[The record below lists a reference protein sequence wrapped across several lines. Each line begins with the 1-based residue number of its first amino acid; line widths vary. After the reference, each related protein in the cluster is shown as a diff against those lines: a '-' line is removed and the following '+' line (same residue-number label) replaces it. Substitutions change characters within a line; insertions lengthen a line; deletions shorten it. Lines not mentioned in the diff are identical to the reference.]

1 MMDFTMDILDP
12 AGSTAIDRKALA
24 RRPADLA
31 GAVIGIL
38 DNGKPNARVLLG
50 GVSEALRER
59 FGAREVRTWRKP
71 TSSSGAVAGVLD
83 EIAATC
89 AVALTASAD

>member
-1 MMDFTMDILDP
+1 MMAFTMDILDP

-24 RRPADLA
+24 PRPANLS

-38 DNGKPNARVLLG
+38 DNSKPNARVLLE
-50 GVSEALRER
+50 GVAGALRER
-59 FGAREVRTWRKP
+59 FSARGVRTWRKP
-71 TSSSGAVAGVLD
+71 TSSSGAVPGVLD

>member
-24 RRPADLA
+24 RRPAGLA

-38 DNGKPNARVLLG
+38 DNGKPNARVLLER
-50 GVSEALRER
+50 VPQARALEARCAPAQADVVER
-59 FGAREVRTWRKP
+59 RLP
-71 TSSSGAVAGVLD
+71 GVLD
-83 EIAATC
+83 EIAAT
-89 AVALTASAD
+89 APSPYASAD